1 MHHPI
6 ASPSSLARR
15 ISCLLSGRL
24 EPTCPDV
31 ESDFALEGT
40 VAHWLFESALT
51 GEQLAQAFSDRI
63 APCDPEG
70 KFPINNEMVGHV
82 NRCLDIVRQILNNHP
97 DAELLVEQRVHF
109 GDAIG
114 VDGAS
119 GTADVIILVPS
130 ARKIYV
136 IDLKY
141 GRGVKVDP
149 VENAQLMAYGLGAI
163 ETYGYPND
171 SLDCI
176 FDTVDLMILQ
186 PRLNSYP
193 HWETT
198 VAHIYDFSN
207 KVEDAFVAI
216 QSDVEVEANP
226 SPSNCRFC
234 KAKAICPALRKDL
247 ENDFEA
253 LPAEQLTLAS
263 PEQLGEAMKT
273 VELHEQY
280 AKAVRAEVERVM
292 LRGFKVPGFKL
303 VQGRKGPRK
312 WDSEQAVIELLK
324 SMRLKHDHMF
334 KYTLV
339 SPTQLEELH
348 ANGVLG
354 KRQWTSIQPHVT
366 QSEGRV
372 SVAPVSDDRPGIQVA
387 MDFEPLS

>member
-24 EPTCPDV
+24 EPTMPDV
-31 ESDFALEGT
+31 ESDFALEGS
-40 VAHWLFESALT
+40 VAHELLELSLT
-51 GEQLAQAFSDRI
+51 NDQAPTAYLHRI
-63 APCDPEG
+63 AECDPEG
-70 KFPINNEMVGHV
+70 KFPMNVEMVGYIH
-82 NRCLDIVRQILNNHP
+82 RCLDIIKDILKNHA

-130 ARKIYV
+130 ERKIYV

-141 GRGVKVDP
+141 GKGVKVGAT
-149 VENAQLMAYGLGAI
+149 ENVQLMAYALGAL
-163 ETYGYPND
+163 ETHGYPQGAME
-171 SLDCI
+171 CHYK
-176 FDTVDLMILQ
+176 TVDLMILQ
-186 PRLNSYP
+186 PRLNSFP

-198 VAHIYDFSN
+198 AAHIYEFSN
-207 KVEDAFVAI
+207 RVEDAFVEI
-216 QSDVEVEANP
+216 LSDCDVPANP
-226 SPSNCRFC
+226 TPDNCRFC
-234 KAKAICPALRKDL
+234 KAKTICPALRKDL
-247 ENDFEA
+247 ESDFEA
-253 LPAEQLTLAS
+253 LPAEQLSSAS

-280 AKAVRAEVERVM
+280 AKAVRAEVERTM
-292 LRGFKVPGFKL
+292 LRGFTVPGFKL

-312 WDSEQAVIELLK
+312 WTDEQSVIDLLK
-324 SMRLKHDHMF
+324 SMRLKHEQMF
-334 KYTLV
+334 KYSLV

-348 ANGVLG
+348 LNGVLG

-372 SVAPVSDDRPGIQVA
+372 SVAPISDDRPGVQVG
-387 MDFEPLS
+387 MDFEPVK